1 MTIIEFAYRW
11 VSLMTSMLE
20 FSLRLCGVADKLY
33 EIVDSLETEEK
44 DMSESFTVEEAG
56 QGVACRI
63 TEVIEEGDDIFDVD
77 LNFLML
83 NDTEVVEIVQ
93 VWVTSVIDTQIPSI
107 MKYSSNLLDMVQEI
121 FTKQLELGESEL
133 KAVTMRA
140 LGKLHMVWGS
150 GTLEM
155 WGEESMWLAGIV
167 NLLVSSDELNT
178 EERDELRQGLISVLT
193 SVHDNIED
201 EHQLTILFSHITPVW
216 KELLLTG
223 KVDKLG
229 TDLEKVIKNVVIKGL
244 SQNKLV
250 ENEDNMNLYKT
261 LLEMPN
267 PDLEVLTKIA
277 WSEVLE
283 SDLMIGAER
292 GGKRRLEGDLNKR
305 SMQFVSPAWR
315 LVLGYFDGKLDS
327 FDNLVKLCDVL
338 GTILTEIVK
347 HQCSRC
353 ELEILDTY
361 TITQATETVV
371 NLLCN
376 KEGKVAIVLECLEIL
391 IQVGH
396 MWPGAA
402 QFGSEIG
409 AVQHIWAGVLSLP
422 WLGRQAQGKMGD
434 LRLGEKT
441 QQLVKASKEVKW
453 YKVNEDKAIMVLAS
467 LPKDV
472 CPKWRLSVAKLAW
485 VDKREGLVMSLPHLV
500 ATMGPGAAILGGEV
514 VQCVAGKESDVS
526 LVRCLAKICA
536 KYICS
541 LAKTV
546 TSKVVMNEK
555 EGTGLCR
562 TKLEPACSLCDGWTG
577 RMRTPAKGGTVLCKE
592 VEPFLKM
599 IGHQDPEVRYS
610 IISLLESWSKHS
622 TMSPDA
628 ASLWLTCVSDKE
640 EKVRMSFSTSVSHI
654 FNCKTDTLGGQDSV
668 FIKVVNGLADLSS
681 TISSTHMDTY
691 ISTLVTATNSQ
702 KEQKCFHRLLDIL
715 LELYFSPTST
725 ITTYVRALPTLQA
738 AMATHKNHLV
748 VWCAKAMCQN
758 KYNPKQVI
766 NYLTLLCPTDIEPK
780 EFINNNLHHLLPPVI
795 LYSANTNN
803 STALEMI
810 SSYMGQKSRTL
821 LMFHFPSLFTHLII
835 NAEDQQHMQKCLE
848 YLHNHTSKDLAVM
861 LPTNRLRVLVEL
873 LTKFNFSKNR
883 ITQALSMCAR
893 ADDMFKHPE
902 KKKSDK
908 KGLTTTAVAQYI
920 SQGLM
925 AVLSSFTNSL
935 SNKETPEESKL
946 QILNSLNDL
955 IIFLGHDNM
964 VSCKYSILECIK
976 KATSLSKE
984 STKFASISI
993 NLWDSFI
1000 HSMALSSLVEMLPQI
1015 LCGLLPLLNS
1025 CPEKI
1030 RELFKFLLEKNL
1042 DQFKAQVPCLIF
1054 LPSEPQLE
1062 DIVGKLRGQELDF
1075 KDVIRRLLHCLNHEC
1090 VDVRLQTLKTLS
1102 GLMDM
1107 YMGALQALIICSD
1120 RTDPMVTSLVQKL
1133 MAGLSLREPDKDVRA
1148 LSAVCLGKIGAIDPG
1163 KMEFVMD
1170 LGSSDEDLS
1179 YRNKVLDMF
1188 SVGFC
1193 VQLLH
1198 ELVRAQASSREIL
1211 VAENCAFSIQEVLKV
1226 YGIQLSDKSPDS
1238 FTWRVWRTLP
1248 DSTQEILTPLLS
1260 SMYKHESSSKP
1271 SLQTP
1276 IYESQYGR
1284 TYKDWLVNWSQHLLT
1299 MLYDEKTKA
1308 LFDACLPAL
1317 KKDVRIAELLLPR
1330 LVVEVLSWGGEKE
1343 LEEIMVEVRTLI
1355 DSQTDVTKAGTP
1367 QSEIEDKPLEN
1378 NLQQIVAQAL
1388 FSILDHIGTWMR
1400 TKFAYLM
1407 STTRKPESQLK
1418 PEDIQTALKKSKEYI
1433 RVKSFKDQIPHE
1445 GLANLS
1451 YQTGAYHR
1459 SAFHLDQYLKH
1470 TDIRSTGSSWLSSLQ
1485 KLYVALEEPDLVMGA
1500 AIVREEEAKLE
1511 ELIMQHEATGNYQDA
1526 LCCYE
1531 RQGGVDNLGHIN
1543 CYLSIDQP
1551 ATAASLAA
1559 GLVAKQADLM
1569 VELAP
1574 TQVEA
1579 AWQLGKWDDLS
1590 KYSNIEGD
1598 EGEEMGWQLGL
1609 GKIMLEVKREQWGN
1623 TKQLLA
1629 KLRGELV
1636 EPLSAGSLE
1645 QGAYSRGYT
1654 NINKLSML
1662 CEVEKLADKF
1672 IFTSERELAASTVG
1686 STELLKEMSCR
1697 LSYTQ
1702 KSWTSLEPMI
1712 RLRRGVLGLAVD
1724 RIKHIN
1730 VPLADR
1736 LQFEIGEC
1744 WLRSTQLARESGQ
1757 LQEAYGFL
1765 LEVKK
1770 SKHIE
1775 FFLETA
1781 KLSWARGD
1789 HTEAISALKRGIADT
1804 FPRIVAALAEPP
1816 DAAKSRP
1823 GLNTALEAL
1832 SSEEK
1837 DVLCQGKLLL
1847 AKYMEEAANE
1857 SNNVISDIY
1866 NEVKLLAKNEDVYF
1880 CSARS
1885 MDKQLQGMKDEQLL
1899 SHADPVFHTCAYY
1912 LSSMTLGPTHL
1923 HHSLPRMLSL
1933 WLDFA
1938 DVVMEFTNKKG
1949 KDQIM
1954 IATVNMATKYL
1965 EKITTSVKSWRKR
1978 TPQYYCLTALPQI
1991 VSRICHTH
1999 TGSYNVLGN
2008 ILSGLLVGRY
2018 YQQTFWHMVSVSKNR
2033 DNTRKTRCNDI
2044 FKDAITANPEREKF
2058 LRDATALAKKIDELC
2073 DAKTEKGV
2081 KSVSL
2086 RDVLR
2091 SLPSLVNQ
2099 PDFSPVILPNQ
2110 RNMIV
2115 TLPTVDAN
2123 VQNVQR
2129 TVEKHEPFPS
2139 GLVTIE
2145 AIEDQVA
2152 VMPSLVQPKK
2162 IIFRGNDGKMYP
2174 FLAKPKDDLRRD
2186 CRLMDFT
2193 SLLNKLFKKDREARK
2208 RDLCIRTYTVVPTNE
2223 TSGLIEW
2230 VDNLKGLRPIILQLH
2245 KENGMY
2251 LSSKWTMSYNSH
2263 KNDPIEKKR
2272 KNLTR
2277 CLEDQKGAVFSEWF
2291 AKTFPDPQAW
2301 LMARMAYTRTTA
2313 VMSMMGYIIGLGD
2326 RHLEN
2331 INVDTKTGQ
2340 TFHVD
2345 MNCLF
2350 NKGETMEVPEVVPFR
2365 LTHNMVD
2372 AFGPL
2377 GIEGPF
2383 RISCEVALSV
2393 MRKERDVLMSVLRPF
2408 VFDPLV
2414 DWAKSSKSGGASEGL
2429 EALRRVQERLTGN
2442 VSSTKKDQRK
2452 KTLINHPLSVE
2463 GQVNYVIEQAT
2474 DHDNLAVMY
2483 WGWAPYL

>member
-1 MTIIEFAYRW
+1 
-11 VSLMTSMLE
+11 
-20 FSLRLCGVADKLY
+20 
-33 EIVDSLETEEK
+33 
-44 DMSESFTVEEAG
+44 
-56 QGVACRI
+56 
-63 TEVIEEGDDIFDVD
+63 
-77 LNFLML
+77 
-83 NDTEVVEIVQ
+83 
-93 VWVTSVIDTQIPSI
+93 
-107 MKYSSNLLDMVQEI
+107 
-121 FTKQLELGESEL
+121 
-133 KAVTMRA
+133 
-140 LGKLHMVWGS
+140 
-150 GTLEM
+150 
-155 WGEESMWLAGIV
+155 MWLTGIV
-167 NLLVSSDELNT
+167 NLLVSDELNT
-178 EERDELRQGLISVLT
+178 KESEEIRQGLTSVLN
-193 SVHDNIED
+193 SIHDNIED
-201 EHQLTILFSHITPVW
+201 EHQLIILSSHIAPVW
-216 KELLLTG
+216 KELLLIG

-229 TDLEKVIKNVVIKGL
+229 TELEKIFKKLVIKGL
-244 SQNKLV
+244 ILNKIG
-250 ENEDNMNLYKT
+250 ENEDSVNLLKSIM
-261 LLEMPN
+261 EMPN
-267 PDLEVLTKIA
+267 PDLEVVSKIA
-277 WSEVLE
+277 WSELLE
-283 SDLMIGAER
+283 SDLMVGGER
-292 GGKRRLEGDLNKR
+292 AGKRKLEGDLNKR
-305 SMQFVSPAWR
+305 SLQFVSPAWR

-327 FDNLVKLCDVL
+327 LDNLVKLCDIL
-338 GTILTEIVK
+338 GTILSEIVK
-347 HQCSRC
+347 YNFSRC
-353 ELEILDTY
+353 ELEILDTH

-371 NLLCN
+371 NMLCN
-376 KEGKVAIVLECLEIL
+376 IKGKVTVLLECLEIL

-409 AVQHIWAGVLSLP
+409 SVQHLWAGALSLP
-422 WLGRQAQGKMGD
+422 WLGRQTQGKMGD

-441 QQLVKASKEVKW
+441 QQLIKASKELKW
-453 YKVNEDKAIMVLAS
+453 SKTNEDKAMMVLAI

-472 CPKWRLSVAKLAW
+472 CPKWRLSIAKLAW
-485 VDKREGLVMSLPHLV
+485 VDKSEGLVLSLPHMV
-500 ATMGPGAAILGGEV
+500 ATMGPGAAVLGGEV
-514 VQCVAGKESDVS
+514 VQSVAGRESDIS
-526 LVRCLAKICA
+526 LVRCLAKISA
-536 KYICS
+536 RYTCS

-546 TSKVVMNEK
+546 TSRIVIK
-555 EGTGLCR
+555 EGSEMCR
-562 TKLEPACSLCDGWTG
+562 TKLVPACSLCDGWTG
-577 RMRTPAKGGTVLCKE
+577 RMRTPAKGGMVPTKE

-599 IGHQDPEVRYS
+599 IGHQDPEVRYN
-610 IISLLESWSKHS
+610 IVSLLGSWSKHS

-640 EKVRMSFSTSVSHI
+640 EKVRMSFSISVSHI

-668 FIKVVNGLADLSS
+668 SIKVVNGLADYSS
-681 TISSTHMDTY
+681 SISSTHMDSY
-691 ISTLVTATNSQ
+691 VSTLVTAISSQ
-702 KEQKCFHRLLDIL
+702 KDEKCFNRILDIL
-715 LELYFSPTST
+715 LELYFSPSTT

-780 EFINNNLHHLLPPVI
+780 EFISNNLHHLLPPVI

-803 STALEMI
+803 STTLEMI

-835 NAEDQQHMQKCLE
+835 NAEDQQHMQRCLE

-893 ADDMFKHPE
+893 ADDLFKHPE
-902 KKKSDK
+902 KKKTDK
-908 KGLTTTAVAQYI
+908 KGLTTSAVAQYI

-935 SNKETPEESKL
+935 SNQETPEESKL
-946 QILNSLNDL
+946 QILYSLNDL

-964 VSCKYSILECIK
+964 VSCKYAILECVK
-976 KATSLSKE
+976 KATCLSKE
-984 STKFASISI
+984 SVKFATVSI

-1000 HSMALSSLVEMLPQI
+1000 HSMALSSLVEMLPQV

-1042 DQFKAQVPCLIF
+1042 DQFKAQVPYLMF
-1054 LPSEPQLE
+1054 LPSLPQLE
-1062 DIVGKLRGQELDF
+1062 DIVGKVRGQGVEI
-1075 KDVIRRLLHCLNHEC
+1075 KESIRRLLHCLNHEC
-1090 VDVRLQTLKTLS
+1090 VDVRLQTLNTLS
-1102 GLMDM
+1102 IIIDAN
-1107 YMGALQALIICSD
+1107 MGALQGLIVCSD
-1120 RTDPMVTSLVQKL
+1120 RTDPMITSLVQKL

-1170 LGSSDEDLS
+1170 VGSSDEDIS

-1193 VQLLH
+1193 VELLQ

-1226 YGIQLSDKSPDS
+1226 YGIKLTDKSPDS

-1299 MLYDEKTKA
+1299 MLYDDKTKA

-1343 LEEIMVEVRTLI
+1343 LEDIMVEVGTLI
-1355 DSQTDVTKAGTP
+1355 DSQTDVTKPETP
-1367 QSEIEDKPLEN
+1367 QSVGEDKPLES
-1378 NLQQIVAQAL
+1378 NLQQMVAQTL

-1400 TKFAYLM
+1400 TKFSYLM

-1418 PEDIQTALKKSKEYI
+1418 PDEIQTALKKSKEYI

-1470 TDIRSTGSSWLSSLQ
+1470 TNIRSTGSSWLSSLQ
-1485 KLYVALEEPDLVMGA
+1485 KLYAALEEPDLVMGVA
-1500 AIVREEEAKLE
+1500 FVREEEAKLE

-1531 RQGGVDNLGHIN
+1531 RQGGIDNLGHIN

-1574 TQVEA
+1574 TQAEA
-1579 AWQLGKWDDLS
+1579 AWQLGMWDDLS
-1590 KYSNIEGD
+1590 KYSSIEGEED
-1598 EGEEMGWQLGL
+1598 EEMGWQLGL
-1609 GKIMLEVKREQWGN
+1609 GKIMLEVKREQWES

-1672 IFTSERELAASTVG
+1672 LFTSERELAVSTMG
-1686 STELLKEMSCR
+1686 STELLSEMSCR
-1697 LSYTQ
+1697 LLYAQ

-1724 RIKHIN
+1724 RLKHIN
-1730 VPLADR
+1730 VQLADR

-1789 HTEAISALKRGIADT
+1789 HTEAIGALRKGIADT
-1804 FPRIVAALAEPP
+1804 FPQIVTALAEPP
-1816 DAAKSRP
+1816 DDAKNRP
-1823 GLNTALEAL
+1823 ALTTALEAL
-1832 SSEEK
+1832 SSGEK

-1847 AKYMEEAANE
+1847 AKYMEEAANV
-1857 SNNVISDIY
+1857 SNDVILAIY
-1866 NEVKLLAKNEDVYF
+1866 NEVKLLAKNEDIYF
-1880 CSARS
+1880 YTGRS
-1885 MDKQLQGMKDEQLL
+1885 IDKQIQAVMTDEQLL
-1899 SHADPVFHTCAYY
+1899 SHADLVSHTCAMY
-1912 LSSMTLGPTHL
+1912 LRSMTLGPSHL

-1949 KDQIM
+1949 KDQMM
-1954 IATVNMATKYL
+1954 IATVNMATKTL
-1965 EKITTSVKSWRKR
+1965 EKIATSVKSWRKQ
-1978 TPQYYCLTALPQI
+1978 TPQYYLLTALPQI

-2018 YQQTFWHMVSVSKNR
+2018 YQQTFWHLVSVSKNR

-2044 FKDAITANPEREKF
+2044 FKEAVTVNPEREKF
-2058 LRDATALAKKIDELC
+2058 LRDAVALAKKIDDLC

-2115 TLPTVDAN
+2115 TLPTVDATN
-2123 VQNVQR
+2123 VQ
-2129 TVEKHEPFPS
+2129 KHEPFPS

-2162 IIFRGNDGKMYP
+2162 ICFRGNNGKMYP

-2186 CRLMDFT
+2186 CRLMDFNF
-2193 SLLNKLFKKDREARK
+2193 LLNKLFKKDREARK
-2208 RDLCIRTYTVVPTNE
+2208 RDLRIRTYTVVPTNE

-2245 KENGMY
+2245 KERGMN
-2251 LSSKWTMSYNSH
+2251 LGSKWSMSYASH

-2272 KNLTR
+2272 KNLTK
-2277 CLEDQKGAVFSEWF
+2277 CLEDQRGAVFSEWF

-2331 INVDTKTGQ
+2331 INVDTTTGQ

-2414 DWAKSSKSGGASEGL
+2414 DWAKSSKSGGAGEGL

-2442 VSSTKKDQRK
+2442 VSNTAKKDVRK
-2452 KTLINHPLSVE
+2452 KSLVNHPLSVE
-2463 GQVNYVIEQAT
+2463 GQVNHVIEQAT